1 VINYRHRE
9 RLIEI
14 IEEKLSR
21 EWKEPRAVLKYFEY
35 TLRLSEDDICEA
47 AVTTQNI
54 KKMAKRIALF
64 EELVYGE

>member
-1 VINYRHRE
+1 MINLRIRE
-9 RLIEI
+9 ALIDV

-21 EWKEPRAVLKYFEY
+21 EWKEPRATFRYFEY
-35 TLRLSEDDICEA
+35 KLRLSEEDIFYP